1 MLTRVHSLR
10 SIAAAAS
17 LALLP
22 LAAHSTG
29 AAKARSVP
37 LKVDFSIGAAQI
49 DDSCKSEIAAAG
61 KRVDALVHARSAR
74 TFKTVVEPLE
84 NAISD
89 LADNLAAQALLFN
102 VAPDKAVRDASERC
116 NTAVTGYVAELFARP
131 DLYEALAA
139 AARSHTARGP
149 AQTKLT
155 EIHLLAAKRAGAGLP
170 KDKRERF
177 VAIARQIADLENAFM
192 SNLSNAGATITIT
205 KEQADGLK
213 PDLMGALKTD
223 ADGKLVVPVD
233 ESSFTQF
240 LANATSADA
249 RKAFYMAYYTRGGA
263 KNVDL
268 LQQAIALRDEQ
279 AKLLGYP
286 NWAAYTLAD
295 RMAGTPERVEK
306 FLTSQSAA
314 LLPLARE
321 QRARLAELKGGPL
334 DEWDRWFYSDIAR
347 KKQFNL
353 DPEAVRQYFPAQHT
367 IDAVLDF
374 YSHMLGLT
382 FTKSA
387 DLKAWHPDVVGYKVT
402 DTATGA
408 DRGVFYLDL
417 YPRPGKYGHFANFGP
432 TGRRTMP
439 DGTLR
444 PAVNTIIG
452 NWPAP
457 APGKPSLLSH
467 QDVLVF
473 FHEFGHN
480 VAALCADT
488 PYETLNNGYRQ
499 DFVEA
504 PSQMLENFVW
514 DAAILKKI
522 TANASTGE
530 PMPDAMIASI
540 NAGRHFNQAWLHLGT
555 NVFYALVDQRI
566 HTATPPVDTTAI
578 WGATRARFTVDQF
591 IAGTTPQAGFTHLMS
606 GYEGTYYGYAWA
618 KVYAMDLFT
627 AFQKGG
633 LQSAAVGKRYRDEI
647 LAPARME
654 EPDALVRKF
663 LGRPMSPD
671 AFYADLG
678 IQVDGK

>member
-1 MLTRVHSLR
+1 MLTRDHSLR

-22 LAAHSTG
+22 LAAQS
-29 AAKARSVP
+29 AAVAKVRSVP

-49 DDSCKSEIAAAG
+49 DDSCKAEIASAG

-74 TFKTVVEPLE
+74 TFKTVVEPFE
-84 NAISD
+84 NVVSD
-89 LADNLAAQALLFN
+89 LADNLAAQVLLFN
-102 VAPDKAVRDASERC
+102 VAPDKAVRDASEHC
-116 NTAVTGYVAELFARP
+116 NTAVTGFLAEVYARP

-139 AARSHTARGP
+139 AAKSHTARGP
-149 AQTKLT
+149 AQQKLT
-155 EIHLLAAKRAGAGLP
+155 DIHLLSAKRAGAGLP
-170 KDKRERF
+170 KEQRERF
-177 VAIARQIADLENAFM
+177 VAIAKEIADLENAFM
-192 SNLSNAGATITIT
+192 SNLSNGNTTITIT
-205 KEQADGLK
+205 REQTDGLK
-213 PDLMGALKTD
+213 PDLVASLKPD
-223 ADGKLVVPVD
+223 ADGKLVVPVN
-233 ESSFTQF
+233 ESSYTQF
-240 LANATSADA
+240 LANATSPEA
-249 RKAFYMAYYTRGGA
+249 RKAFYMAYFTRGGD
-263 KNVDL
+263 KNVEL
-268 LQQAIALRDEQ
+268 LQKAIALRDEA
-279 AKLLGYP
+279 AKLLGYA
-286 NWAAYTLAD
+286 NWEAYTLAD
-295 RMAGTPERVEK
+295 RMAGTPERVDK
-306 FLTSQSAA
+306 FLTSQSVA
-314 LLPLARE
+314 LMPVARE
-321 QRARLAELKGGPL
+321 QRAKLAELKGSAL
-334 DEWDRWFYSDIAR
+334 DEWDRPFYSDIAR

-387 DLKAWHPDVVGYKVT
+387 DLPTWHPDVVGYKVT

-417 YPRPGKYGHFANFGP
+417 YPRAGKYGHFANFGP

-439 DGTLR
+439 DGSAR

-514 DAAILKKI
+514 DPAILKKI
-522 TANASTGE
+522 TSNASTGE
-530 PMPDAMIASI
+530 PMPDAMIASM
-540 NAGRHFNQAWLHLGT
+540 NAGRHFNQAWAHLGS
-555 NVFYALVDQRI
+555 NVFYALVDQRY
-566 HTATPPVDTTAI
+566 HSATPPVDTTAM
-578 WGATRARFTVDQF
+578 WAATRAQYTVDPF
-591 IAGTTPQAGFTHLMS
+591 VAGTTPQGGFTHLMG

-633 LQSAAVGKRYRDEI
+633 LQNAEVGMRYRRDI
-647 LAPARME
+647 LAPARMQ
-654 EPDALVRKF
+654 EPDVLVRKF
-663 LGRPMSPD
+663 LGRPMSPE

-678 IQVDGK
+678 IKGDAK

>member
-1 MLTRVHSLR
+1 MLTRDPSPRV
-10 SIAAAAS
+10 IAAAAA
-17 LALLP
+17 LALLSFASV
-22 LAAHSTG
+22 AAA
-29 AAKARSVP
+29 AAKVRSVP
-37 LKVDFSIGAAQI
+37 LKVDFSLTAAQI
-49 DDSCKSEIAAAG
+49 DDSCKAEIATAG

-74 TFKTVVEPLE
+74 TFKTVVEPFE
-84 NAISD
+84 NAVSD
-89 LADNLAAQALLFN
+89 LADNLGAQVLLFN

-116 NTAVTGYVAELFARP
+116 NTAVTGFLAEVFARP
-131 DLYEALAA
+131 DLYQALAA
-139 AARSHTARGP
+139 AAGSHTARGP
-149 AQTKLT
+149 AQQKLA

-170 KDKRERF
+170 TDKRERF
-177 VAIARQIADLENAFM
+177 VAIAKEIADLENAFM
-192 SNLSNAGATITIT
+192 SNLSNGNVTIAIS

-213 PDLMGALKTD
+213 PDLAASLKTN
-223 ADGKLVVPVD
+223 ADGKLVVPVN

-249 RKAFYMAYYTRGGA
+249 RKAFYMAYYTRGGD
-263 KNVDL
+263 KNVEL
-268 LQQAIALRDEQ
+268 LQKAIALRDEA

-286 NWAAYTLAD
+286 NWDAYTLAD
-295 RMAGTPERVEK
+295 RMAGTPERVEQ
-306 FLTSQSAA
+306 FLTSQSTA

-321 QRARLAELKGGPL
+321 QRARLAELKGSAL
-334 DEWDRWFYSDIAR
+334 DEWDRPFYSDIAR

-387 DLKAWHPDVVGYKVT
+387 DLPSWHPDVVGYKVS

-432 TGRRTMP
+432 TGRRTLP

-514 DAAILKKI
+514 DPAILKKI
-522 TANASTGE
+522 TSNVVTGE
-530 PMPDAMIASI
+530 PMPDAMIASM
-540 NAGRHFNQAWLHLGT
+540 NAGRHFNQAWAHLGS
-555 NVFYALVDQRI
+555 NVFYALVDQRY
-566 HTATPPVDTTAI
+566 HAAMPPVDTTAV
-578 WGATRARFTVDQF
+578 WAATRARYTADPFV
-591 IAGTTPQAGFTHLMS
+591 AGTTPQAGFTHMMG

-627 AFQKGG
+627 AFQKDG
-633 LQSAAVGKRYRDEI
+633 LQNAAVGLRYRRDI
-647 LAPARME
+647 LAPARMQ
-654 EPDALVRKF
+654 EPDVLVRKF
-663 LGRPMSPD
+663 LGRPMSPE

-678 IQVDGK
+678 IQGDAK

>member
-1 MLTRVHSLR
+1 MLTRDHSLR

-22 LAAHSTG
+22 FAAHSAG
-29 AAKARSVP
+29 AAKVRSVP
-37 LKVDFSIGAAQI
+37 LKVDFSISAAQI
-49 DDSCKSEIAAAG
+49 DDSCKSEIASAG
-61 KRVDALVHARSAR
+61 KRIDALVHVRSAR
-74 TFKTVVEPLE
+74 TFKTVVEPFE
-84 NAISD
+84 NVVSD
-89 LADNLAAQALLFN
+89 LADNLGAQILLFN
-102 VAPDKAVRDASERC
+102 VAPDKAVRDASEHC
-116 NTAVTGYVAELFARP
+116 NTAVTGFLAEVFARP

-139 AARSHTARGP
+139 ASRSHTARGP
-149 AQTKLT
+149 AQQKLT
-155 EIHLLAAKRAGAGLP
+155 EIHLLSAKRSGAGLP
-170 KDKRERF
+170 KEQRERF
-177 VAIARQIADLENAFM
+177 VAIAKEIADLENAFM
-192 SNLSNAGATITIT
+192 SNLSNGDTTITIT
-205 KEQADGLK
+205 KEQTDGLK
-213 PDLMGALKTD
+213 PDLLASLKTN
-223 ADGKLVVPVD
+223 ADGKLVVPVN
-233 ESSFTQF
+233 ESSYTQF

-249 RKAFYMAYYTRGGA
+249 RKAFYMAYFTRGGD
-263 KNVDL
+263 KNVEL
-268 LQQAIALRDEQ
+268 LQKAIALRDES

-295 RMAGTPERVEK
+295 RMAGTPERVDK
-306 FLTSQSAA
+306 FLTSQSVA
-314 LLPLARE
+314 LTPVARE
-321 QRARLAELKGGPL
+321 QRAKLAELKGSAL
-334 DEWDRWFYSDIAR
+334 DEWDRPFYSDIAR

-387 DLKAWHPDVVGYKVT
+387 DLQSWHPDVVGYKVT

-417 YPRPGKYGHFANFGP
+417 YPRAGKYGHFANFGP
-432 TGRRTMP
+432 TGRRVMP
-439 DGTLR
+439 DGSAR

-514 DAAILKKI
+514 DPAILKKI
-522 TANASTGE
+522 TSNASTGE
-530 PMPDAMIASI
+530 PMPDAMIASM
-540 NAGRHFNQAWLHLGT
+540 NAGRHFNQAWGQLGS
-555 NVFYALVDQRI
+555 NVFYALVDQRY
-566 HTATPPVDTTAI
+566 HSATPPVDTTAM
-578 WGATRARFTVDQF
+578 WAATRAQYTVDPF
-591 IAGTTPQAGFTHLMS
+591 VAGTTPQGGFTHLMG

-633 LQSAAVGKRYRDEI
+633 LQNAEVGMRYRRDI
-647 LAPARME
+647 LAPARMQ
-654 EPDALVRKF
+654 EPDVLVKKF
-663 LGRPMSPD
+663 LGRPMSPE
-671 AFYADLG
+671 AYYADLG
-678 IQVDGK
+678 IKGEAK

>member
-1 MLTRVHSLR
+1 MPTRVHPLR
-10 SIAAAAS
+10 SVAAAAS

-22 LAAHSTG
+22 FAATSAN
-29 AAKARSVP
+29 AAKLHSVP
-37 LKVDFSIGAAQI
+37 LKIDFTLSAAQI
-49 DDSCKSEIAAAG
+49 DDSCKSEIASAG

-84 NAISD
+84 NAVSD
-89 LADNLAAQALLFN
+89 LGDDLGAQVLLFN

-116 NTAVTGYVAELFARP
+116 NTAVTGFLAELFARP
-131 DLYEALAA
+131 DLYDALAA
-139 AARSHTARGP
+139 ASRSHTARGP
-149 AQTKLT
+149 AQQKLT

-170 KDKRERF
+170 ADKRARF
-177 VAIARQIADLENAFM
+177 VAIAKEIADLENAFM
-192 SNLSNAGATITIT
+192 SDLSNANTTITIT

-213 PDLMGALKTD
+213 PDLLASLKPD
-223 ADGKLVVPVD
+223 ADGKLVVPVN
-233 ESSFTQF
+233 ESSFAQF

-249 RKAFYMAYYTRGGA
+249 RKAFYMAYYTRGGDR
-263 KNVDL
+263 NVDL
-268 LQQAIALRDEQ
+268 LQKAIALRDEQ
-279 AKLLGYP
+279 AKLLGYA
-286 NWAAYTLAD
+286 NWDAYTLAD

-321 QRARLAELKGGPL
+321 QRAKLAELKGAPL
-334 DEWDRWFYSDIAR
+334 DEWDRPFYSDLAR

-387 DLKAWHPDVVGYKVT
+387 DLPSWHPDVVGYKVT

-432 TGRRTMP
+432 TGRRVLP
-439 DGTLR
+439 DGTAR

-514 DAAILKKI
+514 DPAILKKI
-522 TANASTGE
+522 SSNAATGE
-530 PMPDAMIASI
+530 PMPDAMIASL
-540 NAGRHFNQAWLHLGT
+540 NAARHFNQAWAHLGS
-555 NVFYALVDQRI
+555 NVFYALVDQRY
-566 HTATPPVDTTAI
+566 HSAPPPVDTTAL
-578 WGATRARFTVDQF
+578 WAATRAKYTVDQF
-591 IAGTTPQAGFTHLMS
+591 VQGTTPQAGFTHLMG

-627 AFQKGG
+627 AFQKDG
-633 LQSAAVGKRYRDEI
+633 LQNAAVGMRYRQDI
-647 LAPARME
+647 LAPARMQ
-654 EPDALVRKF
+654 EPDALVKKF
-663 LGRPMSPD
+663 LGRPMSPE

-678 IQVDGK
+678 IKGDGK